1 MKLLLFL
8 SNYLIVTIY
17 CANILV
23 VSEIGSVSHT
33 SMLKNIAKCLAEKG
47 HNIDMVSQFPLEKPL
62 ERYTDINI
70 ANKSSLLTNKF
81 TQNDVIALTTK
92 TMMMSMVEKVGLPA
106 CKSAFENPKL
116 QKLKKTKKKYDLLIA
131 ELCMSDCMLGWGWYF
146 DVPTILISSSY
157 PLPSRVDGFGLP
169 ESTTYI
175 PTFFAQGFSTK
186 MSIFDRFVNTWE
198 YIKAKYII
206 NSYNQI
212 IDEITRDFFGLEMPS
227 LIDLAYNSSLL
238 LLNTHFSIH
247 FARPLVPNVIEVAGL
262 HIEEPQPL
270 NQYYDN
276 LLGNDTKGVIYF
288 SMGSLLAIES
298 FSIDL
303 LQDIL
308 DVFAPLPYKV
318 IWKAKQDG
326 LPKNLNV
333 SKNVY
338 FENWVP
344 QLDLLCDSRV
354 KLFISHGGMMST
366 QEAIYCAV
374 PILGIPIC
382 VDQFLN
388 MEHVQD
394 SGNGLMIKDLNK
406 NDFMSSIKEL
416 LHDSK
421 YSKSAKEVSELFKDR
436 PMSPKD
442 TAIYWTE
449 YVLRHRGAPK
459 LQSFA
464 KQLAWYQYYLLD
476 LIAIVLCTLFT
487 VILFLMLFIRRIFLS
502 REIKLK
508 HL

>member
-1 MKLLLFL
+1 MNLFLFL
-8 SNYLIVTIY
+8 SNYLIATIY

-23 VSEIGSVSHT
+23 VSEIGSVSHM
-33 SMLKNIAKCLAEKG
+33 SIMKNLAKNLAEKG

-70 ANKSSLLTNKF
+70 ANISIIVTNQF
-81 TQNDVIALTTK
+81 TLNEMKLLTTK
-92 TMMMSMVEKVGLPA
+92 TTIMAMIEKVSLSA

-116 QKLKKTKKKYDLLIA
+116 QQLKNTKKKYDLLIA
-131 ELCMSDCMLGWGWYF
+131 ELFVTDCMLGWGWYF
-146 DVPTILISSSY
+146 DVPTILVSSSY
-157 PLPSRVDGFGLP
+157 PLPSRVDRFGLP
-169 ESTTYI
+169 ESTGYI
-175 PTFFAQGFSTK
+175 PTYFAQGFSTK
-186 MSIFDRFVNTWE
+186 MSVFDRIVNTWQ
-198 YIKAKYII
+198 YIKAKYFI

-212 IDEITRDFFGLEMPS
+212 IDEITKDFFGTEMPS
-227 LIDLAYNSSLL
+227 LSDLAYNSSLL
-238 LLNTHFSIH
+238 LMNTHFSIH

-262 HIEEPQPL
+262 HMEEPQPL

-276 LLGNDTKGVIYF
+276 LLGNDTTGVIYF

-308 DVFAPLPYKV
+308 DAFATLPYKV
-318 IWKAKQDG
+318 IWRAKHEA

-333 SKNVY
+333 PKKVY

-374 PILGIPIC
+374 PILGIPINA
-382 VDQFLN
+382 DQFLN
-388 MEHVQD
+388 MKQVQD
-394 SGNGLMIKDLNK
+394 SGNGLIIKDLSK
-406 NDFMSSIKEL
+406 SDLMKSIKEL
-416 LHDSK
+416 LHDPK

-476 LIAIVLCTLFT
+476 LIAIVICTLFT
-487 VILFLMLFIRRIFLS
+487 IILFLLLFIKRIFLS
-502 REIKLK
+502 
-508 HL
+508 

>member
-8 SNYLIVTIY
+8 SNYFVATIY

-23 VSEIGSVSHT
+23 VLEIGGVSHM
-33 SMLKNIAKCLAEKG
+33 SILKNIAKGLAEKG

-70 ANKSSLLTNKF
+70 GNKSTILTNQF
-81 TQNDVIALTTK
+81 FLNDMKSLTIKSTIMTVI
-92 TMMMSMVEKVGLPA
+92 EKVSLPA

-116 QKLKKTKKKYDLLIA
+116 QQLKKTKKKYDLLIV
-131 ELCMSDCMLGWGWYF
+131 ELFMSDCMLGWGWYF
-146 DVPTILISSSY
+146 DVPTILVSSSY
-157 PLPSRVDGFGLP
+157 PLPSRVDRFGLP
-169 ESTTYI
+169 ESTGYITTY
-175 PTFFAQGFSTK
+175 FARGFSTE
-186 MSIFDRFVNTWE
+186 MSLFERFVNTW
-198 YIKAKYII
+198 KYIQTKYFI

-227 LIDLAYNSSLL
+227 LSDLAYNSSLL
-238 LLNTHFSIH
+238 LVNTHFSIH
-247 FARPLVPNVIEVAGL
+247 FARPLVPNVVEVAGL

-318 IWKAKQDG
+318 IWRAKQEA
-326 LPKNLNV
+326 LPRNLNV

-374 PILGIPIC
+374 PILGVPIFA
-382 VDQFLN
+382 DQFLN
-388 MEHVQD
+388 IKQVQN
-394 SGNGLMIKDLNK
+394 SGNGLMIKDLTK
-406 NDFMSSIKEL
+406 RELIKSIKEL

-421 YSKSAKEVSELFKDR
+421 YSKSAKEVSKLFKDR
-436 PMSPKD
+436 PMSAKE
-442 TAIYWTE
+442 TAIYWIE
-449 YVLRHRGAPK
+449 YVLRHKGAPK

-476 LIAIVLCTLFT
+476 LITIIVCTLST
-487 VILFLMLFIRRIFLS
+487 IILLLVLFIKCIFLS
-502 REIKLK
+502 KEIKLK